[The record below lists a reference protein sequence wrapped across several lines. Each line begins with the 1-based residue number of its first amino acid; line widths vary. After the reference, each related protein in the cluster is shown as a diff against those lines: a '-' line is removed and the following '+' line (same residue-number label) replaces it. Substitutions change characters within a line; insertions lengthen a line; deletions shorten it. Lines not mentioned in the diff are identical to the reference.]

1 MGFFVYLCSM
11 NHTEALQQIYPRNEA
26 RAIYRLVMEER
37 FGLSQTDLLLGKDK
51 ELSAEAQADLQNIM
65 LRLLSGEPVQ
75 YVLGTARFC
84 ERDFHVAP
92 GVLIPRP
99 ETEELVEHLSEI
111 LPTSSKVLDIG
122 TGSGCIAITLALRGH
137 SVCAF
142 DISEKAL
149 EIAKM
154 NAKNLGADVEFF
166 LEDILHPSPSDRQ
179 WDAIVSNPPYICQS
193 EAKEMEEH
201 VLAHEPHLALFVP
214 DSDPLLFYR
223 HIALYAR
230 RHLAGGGL
238 LAFEVNRAFARQTEI
253 LLQELCFAKTE
264 IISDQ
269 FGNQRMV
276 FATKPKTNPPL

>member
-137 SVCAF
+137 CVSAM
-142 DISEKAL
+142 DISEQAL
-149 EIAKM
+149 AIARHNAAAL
-154 NAKNLGADVEFF
+154 NAKVEF
-166 LEDILHPSPSDRQ
+166 LHEDILHPSASGRQ
-179 WDAIVSNPPYICQS
+179 WDAIVSNPPYICES
-193 EAKEMEEH
+193 EAQEMEEH
-201 VLAHEPHLALFVP
+201 VLSHEPHLALFVP

-223 HIALYAR
+223 HIARYAQK
-230 RHLAGGGL
+230 HLSEGGT
-238 LAFEVNRAFARQTEI
+238 LAFEVNRAYAQDI
-253 LLQELCFAKTE
+253 QNLLLEYGFVHAT
-264 IISDQ
+264 IFTDQ
-269 FGNQRMV
+269 FQNERMIL
-276 FATKPKTNPPL
+276 ATKP